1 MHSRADVSSF
11 YLGNE
16 EVAREVTRLID
27 DGSLSTLLDI
37 LHEYGLTLGLEARR
51 EELGLREKIG
61 YLGERGPEKK
71 TKFPRKLPVYQP
83 DAEDPLLRRPVEK
96 GPLWDPLASLSTRS
110 RFTIV
115 RRNGQVEEVYMPDHI
130 CPDCFNELGNKI
142 DECDRVCANCD
153 FRW

>member
-27 DGSLSTLLDI
+27 AGALSSLLDI
-37 LHEYGLTLGLEARR
+37 LQEYGLTLGLEARR
-51 EELGLREKIG
+51 EQEGLREKIG
-61 YLGERGPEKK
+61 YLGEEGPEKK
-71 TKFPRKLPVYQP
+71 TKLPRKLPLYQQH
-83 DAEDPLLRRPVEK
+83 AGDPLLRTKAES
-96 GPLWDPLASLSTRS
+96 GPLWDPLATLRTRS

-115 RRNGQVEEVYMPDHI
+115 RRSGQVEEVYMPDHI
-130 CPDCFNELGNKI
+130 CPECLNELGNKI
-142 DECDRVCANCD
+142 DECDRVCVNCD